1 MRGHWISTVCD
12 DWTKRNAILR
22 HACTFPTLF
31 QLVCLELRAQYL
43 HDPWSWIISLR
54 NLWRLKAPEV
64 PLSEAKWFKFMHGH
78 RYLKLV
84 LRLKKYFCLEICL
97 SNIKNCSLCFY
108 LFSSSYNRY
117 HRPLLKIWFQF
128 FVSSIKRN
136 WALEHN
142 PNNYVET
149 KKPALELVKCYLKWR
164 RASFLGSITH
174 SRPQLVSHSFDV
186 LVALKVHFKYGD
198 ESNLVCPCNV
208 RAPNFS

>member
-1 MRGHWISTVCD
+1 MTGRNVMQYCATRVHFPPFFSWFVWNWELSTYMIREAED
-12 DWTKRNAILR
+12 SLLI
-22 HACTFPTLF
+22 P
-31 QLVCLELRAQYL
+31 
-43 HDPWSWIISLR
+43 IISLR

-97 SNIKNCSLCFY
+97 SNIKNCSLRFY